1 MDRKM
6 DQQERII
13 LALLEASGGEAPPGA
28 LEELQEDPA
37 EGRAY
42 TELLG
47 LIPCEL
53 APVIPSP
60 RVKERLMA
68 SVSGER
74 SRDARSQ
81 EEDPEPAGAEILP
94 MSSAVP
100 GDDPGRTAGSRAPT
114 AANDSRFRSFL
125 AAAVIAFLMIG
136 VCGWFYVQLQRQRET
151 VARLQE
157 DLEATHV
164 RLEELDDVRRDLVAS
179 LRDVGMMPADPVQWC
194 PLRPAGE
201 EPAQP
206 DAHGSLLLVKE
217 HGSWSVRIHHLE
229 PAAADGVYVLWFLD
243 EEAPLKKIRLG
254 RGDRPVQIS
263 ATGLPAGMTAA
274 AVTLEASMDTPEP
287 SGPRILY
294 GHSRDMDRL

>member
-1 MDRKM
+1 
-6 DQQERII
+6 
-13 LALLEASGGEAPPGA
+13 
-28 LEELQEDPA
+28 
-37 EGRAY
+37 
-42 TELLG
+42 
-47 LIPCEL
+47 
-53 APVIPSP
+53 
-60 RVKERLMA
+60 
-68 SVSGER
+68 VSGER
-74 SRDARSQ
+74 SRDVRAR
-81 EEDPEPAGAEILP
+81 EEDLDTAGAEILQ
-94 MSSAVP
+94 MGSAVP
-100 GDDPGRTAGSRAPT
+100 ADDAGRTARSRGSS
-114 AANDSRFRSFL
+114 AANDNRFPSFL
-125 AAAVIAFLMIG
+125 AAAVIALLMIG

-201 EPAQP
+201 DPAQP
-206 DAHGSLLLVKE
+206 DAHGSLLLVKD

-263 ATGLPAGMTAA
+263 ATGIPARMTAA
-274 AVTLEASMDTPEP
+274 AVTLEASIDTSEP